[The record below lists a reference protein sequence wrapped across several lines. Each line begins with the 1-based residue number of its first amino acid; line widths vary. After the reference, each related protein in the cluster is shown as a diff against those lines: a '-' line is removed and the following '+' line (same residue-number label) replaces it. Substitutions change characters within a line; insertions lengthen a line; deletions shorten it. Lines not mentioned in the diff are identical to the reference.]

1 MAGSLA
7 GCARSHRKEQN
18 ASTPVH
24 LKLVARINGSGVHL
38 VFPFRFSANVVVLV
52 KSSERRQKETA

>member
-18 ASTPVH
+18 ASTPAH